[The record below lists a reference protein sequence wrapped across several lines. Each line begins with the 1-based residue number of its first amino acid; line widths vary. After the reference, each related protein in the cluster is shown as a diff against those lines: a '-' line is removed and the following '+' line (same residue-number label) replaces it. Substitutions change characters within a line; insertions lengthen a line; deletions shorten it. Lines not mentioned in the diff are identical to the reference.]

1 MGWGLLFSAL
11 KTVVDRVRESVEFLS
26 AVSSLKLAN
35 VGWALLKDADIES
48 ELAFI
53 LRRVGGVI
61 KK

>member
-1 MGWGLLFSAL
+1 MGWGLLFSSL

-26 AVSSLKLAN
+26 AVSPLKLAN